1 MKSSHLF
8 FICLFALVFIA
19 AANYEDTKHPEIPV
33 RAGDFN
39 FYIKERNQG
48 DERATYLDKQSV
60 RNIIKKGC
68 FPIIP
73 RDTNKNIEAVCSD
86 SSKD

>member
-1 MKSSHLF
+1 MTMRETF
-8 FICLFALVFIA
+8 FIIAVSFGALFSYIA
-19 AANYEDTKHPEIPV
+19 WNDEKPTTKV
-33 RAGDFN
+33 KASDFN

-48 DERATYLDKQSV
+48 DERSSFYDKQSV
-60 RNIIKKGC
+60 RNIVKKGC

>member
-1 MKSSHLF
+1 MIKPF
-8 FICLFALVFIA
+8 FVFAAVLFAFVFILA
-19 AANYEDTKHPEIPV
+19 TSKEEKPTIEVKASQ
-33 RAGDFN
+33 FN

-48 DERATYLDKQSV
+48 DERATYYDKMTV
-60 RNIIKKGC
+60 RNIIKRGC

-86 SSKD
+86 SSKK